1 MVPREVTGAAQGPAA
16 LMRTSQGMVADEE
29 VEEEEEEE
37 LSETTTLSA
46 HAFL

>member
-1 MVPREVTGAAQGPAA
+1 
-16 LMRTSQGMVADEE
+16 MRISQGMVADEE
-29 VEEEEEEE
+29 VEEEE

>member
-16 LMRTSQGMVADEE
+16 LMRISQGMVADEE
-29 VEEEEEEE
+29 VVVEEE
-37 LSETTTLSA
+37 LSEITTLSA